1 MICTAGERISSG
13 VILILDRSAL
23 ALSVTNILTS
33 LDVCR
38 NFARY
43 SLDRRLYKV
52 VTKYLDFQKYLSEH
66 FKDISHLSLSE
77 LVKIFCNDQ
86 IFR

>member
-1 MICTAGERISSG
+1 MDQLT
-13 VILILDRSAL
+13 SAI
-23 ALSVTNILTS
+23 NILTCT
-33 LDVCR
+33 DICR
-38 NFARY
+38 NLARY